1 MMNSQGSARDSAGTE
16 PTDSGGS
23 LSDGSE
29 NELDRDDE
37 VLSDDE
43 LDRLS
48 APSKS
53 GEPNTAGGAR
63 SERLHR
69 SWIVKNA
76 EQEIQDSD
84 GA

>member
-1 MMNSQGSARDSAGTE
+1 MKNSQGSDREPRETG
-16 PTDSGGS
+16 PTDAGGS
-23 LSDGSE
+23 LSDGSG
-29 NELDRDDE
+29 NDSDKDDE

-43 LDRLS
+43 LDRVS

-53 GEPNTAGGAR
+53 GEPNTAGGIR

-76 EQEIQDSD
+76 DQELQDSD
-84 GA
+84 GS